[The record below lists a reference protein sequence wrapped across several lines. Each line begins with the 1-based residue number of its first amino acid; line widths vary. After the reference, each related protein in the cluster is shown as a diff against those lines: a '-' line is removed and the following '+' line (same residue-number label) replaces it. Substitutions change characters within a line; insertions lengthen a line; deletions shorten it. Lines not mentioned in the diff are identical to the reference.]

1 MKDAAL
7 LPAFD
12 FSKHG
17 LLDWDGQLNALATG
31 IKTAWKV
38 TTVSEGYLQEL
49 KEYCHGLESL
59 LLQERQKSLGI
70 INGIDTEV
78 WEPEKD
84 PIIHENYSLRREQSG
99 KEKKNNDHHKNVGLQ
114 ETH

>member
-59 LLQERQKSLGI
+59 LLQESQKSLGI

-78 WEPEKD
+78 WD
-84 PIIHENYSLRREQSG
+84 PRRVRLSMKINPRAG
-99 KEKKNNDHHKNVGLQ
+99 INPGRGRIRKLLLNRSD
-114 ETH
+114 

>member
-1 MKDAAL
+1 MTAHCHRYDSLQTIPTVLTIHNAEYQGRYEMKDAAL

-49 KEYCHGLESL
+49 KEYCHGLES
-59 LLQERQKSLGI
+59 QDRKSTRLNSSHVAI
-70 INGIDTEV
+70 SYAV
-78 WEPEKD
+78 
-84 PIIHENYSLRREQSG
+84 
-99 KEKKNNDHHKNVGLQ
+99 
-114 ETH
+114 